1 MVRELHVYKI
11 KENRFKRSFLS
22 GFNIAENDS
31 LVTDEEGFRH
41 VFICNAIDGGAADAE
56 WGRLKFNL
64 KLGEEMVLTV
74 YAAALDE
81 RYIEERLFD
90 EKTDIAEKK
99 RIMEN
104 VDAEKKVNSSDM
116 LLFNLRGRYLYLVF
130 DIIGRGKAQIDG
142 IKVSTSDDMIMD
154 TMPELYSDNDF
165 FRRYL
170 AVFSSMSID
179 FQEKIMHIDDL
190 FDVDKAPRAFLPHLA
205 GWMGIDV
212 SGDFLEEDRLRL
224 LVKEAYYLNKMK
236 GTKAA
241 FERLT
246 EIVLGEKAIVLEKNV
261 FREYSQI
268 SDKNT
273 YDALYGEL
281 PYDVTMLIK
290 TYVPENQKSQLV
302 FLLNQFKPVRCRL
315 MIRFLDGSGEVD
327 RHSYLD
333 MNACVQEYTSASLD
347 SRQSS
352 DDMILLD
359 E

>member
-1 MVRELHVYKI
+1 MVRELHVFKI
-11 KENRFKRSFLS
+11 KENRFKRSLLS
-22 GFNIAENDS
+22 GFNIGENDS
-31 LVTDEEGFRH
+31 LVADEQSARH
-41 VFICNAIDGGAADAE
+41 IFICNAIDGGSEGAE
-56 WGRLKFNL
+56 WGRLRFNARL
-64 KLGEEMVLTV
+64 SEEMVLTV
-74 YAAALDE
+74 YAIAQDE
-81 RYIEERLFD
+81 RFIEERLFD
-90 EKTDIAEKK
+90 GQLDMAEKK
-99 RIMEN
+99 RLLEY
-104 VDAEKKVNSSDM
+104 AEAQKRINTTDM
-116 LLFNLRGRYLYLVF
+116 LLFKLKGRYLYLVF
-130 DIIGRGKAQIDG
+130 DIIGAGPAVIDG
-142 IKVSTSDDMIMD
+142 IKVTTSDDMLMD
-154 TMPELYSDNDF
+154 TLPELYADNEF
-165 FRRYL
+165 LRRYL
-170 AVFSSMSID
+170 AVFSSMAVD

-190 FDVDKAPRAFLPHLA
+190 FDVNKAPKAFLPHLA

-268 SDKNT
+268 SDKST
-273 YDALYGEL
+273 QDSLYGEL

-290 TYVPENQKSQLV
+290 TFVPENQKSQLV